1 MQYLVRVSPQLL
13 ESMTLAA
20 IESYCYGDGAIESGE
35 NTSAHV
41 SKEILGHIWG
51 YRKIERDRTIFFLDR
66 MSLNISATRG
76 PDSVFDLN
84 NRAAGLKNEV
94 VKFLSPELSLL
105 GDFHTHPHPNTSEAV
120 VRREGLYRFSPEDFE
135 SFIGDDLIWESSH
148 NNPVMLVITVCERR
162 KAVTDVSDYP
172 HWNIA
177 TYPIGQFRFWISA
190 VVGFL
195 AGGKGTS
202 RKRRKHT
209 LNKAARV
216 QLSIDNYIQSLEGE
230 RVEIDQG

>member
-120 VRREGLYRFSPEDFE
+120 VR
-135 SFIGDDLIWESSH
+135 
-148 NNPVMLVITVCERR
+148 
-162 KAVTDVSDYP
+162 
-172 HWNIA
+172 
-177 TYPIGQFRFWISA
+177 
-190 VVGFL
+190 
-195 AGGKGTS
+195 
-202 RKRRKHT
+202 
-209 LNKAARV
+209 
-216 QLSIDNYIQSLEGE
+216 
-230 RVEIDQG
+230 

>member
-20 IESYCYGDGAIESGE
+20 IEAYCYGDGAGGSDD
-35 NTSAHV
+35 NPLTHV
-41 SKEILGHIWG
+41 AKETLGHIWG
-51 YRKIERDRTIFFLDR
+51 FRKIERDRTIFFLDR

-76 PDSVFDLN
+76 ADSVFDLN
-84 NRAAGLKNEV
+84 NRAARLKNDV

-105 GDFHTHPHPNTSEAV
+105 GDFHTHPHPNMSETV
-120 VRREGLYRFSPEDFE
+120 VRREGLYQFSPEDFK
-135 SFIGDDLIWESSH
+135 SFIADDLIWESSN
-148 NNPVMLVITVCERR
+148 NNPVMLVITICERR
-162 KAVTDVSDYP
+162 RANTDVLGYP

-195 AGGKGTS
+195 AGGRGST
-202 RKRRKHT
+202 RNRRKHT
-209 LNKAARV
+209 LNKAAKV
-216 QLSIDNYIQSLEGE
+216 QINIDNHIQSLDGD
-230 RVEIDQG
+230 RVEIDQR